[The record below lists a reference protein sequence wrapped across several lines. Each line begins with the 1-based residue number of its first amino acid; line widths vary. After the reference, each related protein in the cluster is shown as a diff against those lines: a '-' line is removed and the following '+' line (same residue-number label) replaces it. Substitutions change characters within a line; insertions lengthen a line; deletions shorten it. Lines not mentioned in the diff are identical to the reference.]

1 VNTDIH
7 VTKQHVLLS
16 WKQHLMTLCILSY
29 HRQQVGVKGWH
40 GGLPD
45 AASIMLITLAVHGQF
60 KLPYPSPSCQETLE
74 TRCYSTSRL
83 TEPHLADIAQFYKR
97 CCQLQLLLRSCLS
110 SCQGPTAQLPQ
121 LQGLTVQRL
130 SCWQLLRE
138 VAGVTKPAHR
148 SIVGSIQQTHEH
160 NKVVTA
166 FAWCSA
172 DAIQVAPV
180 AKCIRPAEVSQASLY
195 MVYVIISAIS
205 FAFAVPVTHYTW
217 ALSHF
222 CAHKGAT
229 GRQLPQQKEPSPD
242 GATGSLTC

>member
-1 VNTDIH
+1 
-7 VTKQHVLLS
+7 
-16 WKQHLMTLCILSY
+16 
-29 HRQQVGVKGWH
+29 
-40 GGLPD
+40 
-45 AASIMLITLAVHGQF
+45 
-60 KLPYPSPSCQETLE
+60 
-74 TRCYSTSRL
+74 L
-83 TEPHLADIAQFYKR
+83 TVPHLADIAQFYKR

-148 SIVGSIQQTHEH
+148 SIVGSIQQTREH

-195 MVYVIISAIS
+195 MVYVSSQLSASPLLCPSLIIHGPCYTSAPTREQLVGS
-205 FAFAVPVTHYTW
+205 CHTRKSP
-217 ALSHF
+217 ALTAPQ
-222 CAHKGAT
+222 AHLLVERHRHGMCCLST
-229 GRQLPQQKEPSPD
+229 LF
-242 GATGSLTC
+242 